1 MSTTP
6 ALISMRTRLFSP
18 GRPCGPFPSNTEKG
32 FTLIELILV
41 LVIISIAFAI
51 VAPAIG
57 KRLGSSDPKRMA
69 AQLRTTLELLRLRAL
84 TDGIEQRLVIDPEDN
99 QYWQESG
106 RQVAKRKRVQH
117 PTSIGERVSPSARDD
132 NEEESDHEDE
142 QMTSSDE
149 DIQLS
154 ATSLWVREAGEVE
167 FRFYPDGTNSG
178 GEITIEQQRGANTIS
193 YALALNP
200 LLGTATVRKE

>member
-1 MSTTP
+1 
-6 ALISMRTRLFSP
+6 MRHKLSNL
-18 GRPCGPFPSNTEKG
+18 GRPSGLFASNTEHG

-51 VAPAIG
+51 VAPAVG
-57 KRLGSSDPKRMA
+57 NRFGGSDPKRTA

-117 PTSIGERVSPSARDD
+117 PTSIGERVSSSARDD

-142 QMTSSDE
+142 QITSSDE

-154 ATSLWVREAGEVE
+154 ATSLWVREEGEVE

-178 GEITIEQQRGANTIS
+178 GEITIERQRGANEVAYII
-193 YALALNP
+193 ALNP
-200 LLGTATVRKE
+200 LLGTATVRYAGEE

>member
-1 MSTTP
+1 
-6 ALISMRTRLFSP
+6 MRHKLSNP
-18 GRPCGPFPSNTEKG
+18 GRPSGLFASNTEHG

-41 LVIISIAFAI
+41 LVIISIAFAV
-51 VAPAIG
+51 VAPAVG
-57 KRLGSSDPKRMA
+57 NRFGGSDPKRTA

-84 TDGIEQRLVIDPEDN
+84 TNGMEQRLVIDPEDN

-106 RQVAKRKRVQH
+106 RQVA
-117 PTSIGERVSPSARDD
+117 ARDD

-142 QMTSSDE
+142 QITSSDE

-154 ATSLWVREAGEVE
+154 ATSLWVREEGEVE

-178 GEITIEQQRGANTIS
+178 GEITIERQRGANAVAYII
-193 YALALNP
+193 ALNP
-200 LLGTATVRKE
+200 LLGTATVRYAGEE

>member
-1 MSTTP
+1 MSAP
-6 ALISMRTRLFSP
+6 LAPSMRKRFFSA
-18 GRPCGPFPSNTEKG
+18 GRPCGLLPSRTENG

-51 VAPAIG
+51 VAPAVG
-57 KRLGSSDPKRMA
+57 NRLGGNDPKRTA

-106 RQVAKRKRVQH
+106 QVV
-117 PTSIGERVSPSARDD
+117 AREDG
-132 NEEESDHEDE
+132 EEESERADE
-142 QMTSSDE
+142 QVIASDE
-149 DIQLS
+149 DLQFS
-154 ATSLWVREAGEVE
+154 ATSLWVREEGEVE

-178 GEITIEQQRGANTIS
+178 GEITIAQQRGANEIA
-193 YALALNP
+193 YIIALNP

>member
-1 MSTTP
+1 
-6 ALISMRTRLFSP
+6 MRKRFFSASRPSGLF
-18 GRPCGPFPSNTEKG
+18 PFNTENG

-51 VAPAIG
+51 VAPAVG
-57 KRLGSSDPKRMA
+57 NRFGGSDPKRTT

-99 QYWQESG
+99 RYWQESG
-106 RQVAKRKRVQH
+106 RQIA
-117 PTSIGERVSPSARDD
+117 ARDD
-132 NEEESDHEDE
+132 SEEESDHEDE
-142 QMTSSDE
+142 QITSSDE

-154 ATSLWVREAGEVE
+154 ATSLWVREEGEVE

-178 GEITIEQQRGANTIS
+178 GEITIEQQREANEVAYII
-193 YALALNP
+193 ALNP
-200 LLGTATVRKE
+200 LLGTATVRYAGEE

>member
-1 MSTTP
+1 
-6 ALISMRTRLFSP
+6 MRHRLSNP
-18 GRPCGPFPSNTEKG
+18 GRPSGLFPSNAENG

-51 VAPAIG
+51 VAPAVG
-57 KRLGSSDPKRMA
+57 NRFGSSDPKRTA

-99 QYWQESG
+99 QYWQEAG
-106 RQVAKRKRVQH
+106 RQAAN
-117 PTSIGERVSPSARDD
+117 SARDD
-132 NEEESDHEDE
+132 SGEESNHEDE
-142 QMTSSDE
+142 LITSSDE
-149 DIQLS
+149 DIQFS
-154 ATSLWVREAGEVE
+154 ATSLWVREEGEVE

-178 GEITIEQQRGANTIS
+178 GEITIEQQRGANEVAYTI
-193 YALALNP
+193 ALNP

>member
-1 MSTTP
+1 
-6 ALISMRTRLFSP
+6 MRHRLSNL
-18 GRPCGPFPSNTEKG
+18 GRPSSVFPSNAENG

-51 VAPAIG
+51 VAPAVG
-57 KRLGSSDPKRMA
+57 NRFGGSDPKRTA

-106 RQVAKRKRVQH
+106 RQVAAQ
-117 PTSIGERVSPSARDD
+117 DD
-132 NEEESDHEDE
+132 SEEESDHEGE
-142 QMTSSDE
+142 QITSSDE

-154 ATSLWVREAGEVE
+154 ATSLWVREEGEVE

-178 GEITIEQQRGANTIS
+178 GEITIEQQRGANEIAYTI
-193 YALALNP
+193 ALNP

>member
-1 MSTTP
+1 
-6 ALISMRTRLFSP
+6 MRHRLSNL
-18 GRPCGPFPSNTEKG
+18 GRPSGVFPSNTENG

-51 VAPAIG
+51 VAPAVG
-57 KRLGSSDPKRMA
+57 NRFGGSDPKRTA

-99 QYWQESG
+99 QYWQEAG
-106 RQVAKRKRVQH
+106 RQVA
-117 PTSIGERVSPSARDD
+117 ARDD
-132 NEEESDHEDE
+132 SEEESDHEDE
-142 QMTSSDE
+142 QVTSSDE

-154 ATSLWVREAGEVE
+154 ATSLWVREEGEIE

-178 GEITIEQQRGANTIS
+178 GEITIEQQRGANEVAYTI
-193 YALALNP
+193 ALNP

>member
-1 MSTTP
+1 
-6 ALISMRTRLFSP
+6 MRHRLSNR
-18 GRPCGPFPSNTEKG
+18 GRPSSLFASGTEHG

-51 VAPAIG
+51 VAPAVG
-57 KRLGSSDPKRMA
+57 NRFGGSDPKRTA

-106 RQVAKRKRVQH
+106 RQVM
-117 PTSIGERVSPSARDD
+117 AREDS
-132 NEEESDHEDE
+132 EEESDHEDE
-142 QMTSSDE
+142 QMSSSDE

-154 ATSLWVREAGEVE
+154 ATSLWVREEGEVE

-178 GEITIEQQRGANTIS
+178 GEITIEQQRGANEIA
-193 YALALNP
+193 YIIALNP
-200 LLGTATVRKE
+200 LLGTATVRYAGEE

>member
-1 MSTTP
+1 
-6 ALISMRTRLFSP
+6 MRHRLSNL
-18 GRPCGPFPSNTEKG
+18 GRPFGLFPSDAKNG

-51 VAPAIG
+51 VAPAVG
-57 KRLGSSDPKRMA
+57 NRFGGSDPKRTA

-99 QYWQESG
+99 QYWQEAG
-106 RQVAKRKRVQH
+106 HQVA
-117 PTSIGERVSPSARDD
+117 ARDD
-132 NEEESDHEDE
+132 SEEEYDHEDE
-142 QMTSSDE
+142 QIISSDE

-154 ATSLWVREAGEVE
+154 ATSLWVREEGEVE

-178 GEITIEQQRGANTIS
+178 GEITVEQQREANEVAYII
-193 YALALNP
+193 ALNP

>member
-1 MSTTP
+1 
-6 ALISMRTRLFSP
+6 MRTRLFSAGGP
-18 GRPCGPFPSNTEKG
+18 SLPPPPSPSGRGVHG

-57 KRLGSSDPKRMA
+57 NRFGGSDPKRTA
-69 AQLRTTLELLRLRAL
+69 AQLRTTLELLRLQAL

-106 RQVAKRKRVQH
+106 RQVA
-117 PTSIGERVSPSARDD
+117 ARDD
-132 NEEESDHEDE
+132 SEEEPDREDE
-142 QMTSSDE
+142 QITSSDE

-154 ATSLWVREAGEVE
+154 ATSLWVREEGEVE

-178 GEITIEQQRGANTIS
+178 GEIIIEQQREANEVAYII
-193 YALALNP
+193 ALNP
-200 LLGTATVRKE
+200 LLGTATVRYAEEE

>member
-1 MSTTP
+1 
-6 ALISMRTRLFSP
+6 MRHRLSNL
-18 GRPCGPFPSNTEKG
+18 GRPSDLFPSNAENG

-51 VAPAIG
+51 VAPAVG
-57 KRLGSSDPKRMA
+57 NRFGGSDPKRTA
-69 AQLRTTLELLRLRAL
+69 AQLRTTLELLRLQAL

-106 RQVAKRKRVQH
+106 RQVA
-117 PTSIGERVSPSARDD
+117 ARDD
-132 NEEESDHEDE
+132 NEESDHEDE
-142 QMTSSDE
+142 QITSSDE

-154 ATSLWVREAGEVE
+154 ATSLWVREEGEVE

-178 GEITIEQQRGANTIS
+178 GEIIIEQQREANEVAYII
-193 YALALNP
+193 ALNP
-200 LLGTATVRKE
+200 LLGTATVRYAGEE